1 MRPPHAAAVPVP
13 QDSLDRLADIKK
25 IELAK
30 ADRAGWAA
38 RPAQE
43 RTDQEAF
50 MAGQQKT
57 ARGFLRMAISCLSW
71 LDTLTGER
79 GGERRTERRDGKKR
93 RGGGGESKGR
103 LACFAGMHSPLW
115 DPIGLGMKGFLS
127 R

>member
-1 MRPPHAAAVPVP
+1 MPPHAAAVL

-79 GGERRTERRDGKKR
+79 ERGKERTQKDGKKGR
-93 RGGGGESKGR
+93 AGGDSEGPPV
-103 LACFAGMHSPLW
+103 CFEGMHSPL
-115 DPIGLGMKGFLS
+115 
-127 R
+127 